1 MSDKFLYRPVIHDF
15 TFMKYDEEGNYEGG
29 ETDLS
34 AKRFSIEKLY
44 FDSEEGVEE
53 FLKEENEFEP
63 DGEMQDEI
71 QFINGEQNDEDPDYD
86 FYEQGDGDWDT
97 LNAFRTFEEAE
108 NLRNDLVEEYK
119 KSENKETWY
128 PSH

>member
-44 FDSEEGVEE
+44 FDSAEGVEE